1 MMWNFR
7 RTLFFSGDN
16 RDSNVDKSPFY
27 FSSVSIPTAN
37 MTLEKDEAIPVTCF
51 TGFLGK

>member
-1 MMWNFR
+1 MITNEPE
-7 RTLFFSGDN
+7 
-16 RDSNVDKSPFY
+16 VDKSPFY
-27 FSSVSIPTAN
+27 FFLVSISTEN